1 MRVINHVKAKRKAL
15 NMRRETLAELVGVS
29 EKTIRNLE
37 NPNLEVNTNIKT
49 CYLLSVYLHTP
60 LVKLFEFVGVVNV
73 PRYSEEMCMLADHL
87 ITTYGDYGD
96 PTNLETLALYPECPE
111 KDQLMTLLGGIYD
124 HR

>member
-37 NPNLEVNTNIKT
+37 NPNLEVNTNIRT

-60 LVKLFEFVGVVNV
+60 LVELFEFKGVITVAQAYPEDV
-73 PRYSEEMCMLADHL
+73 CQLANYL
-87 ITTYGDYGD
+87 IETYGDYGD
-96 PTNLETLALYPECPE
+96 PTTLEGLLLYPECPQKVE
-111 KDQLMTLLGGIYD
+111 LMQLLGY
-124 HR
+124 